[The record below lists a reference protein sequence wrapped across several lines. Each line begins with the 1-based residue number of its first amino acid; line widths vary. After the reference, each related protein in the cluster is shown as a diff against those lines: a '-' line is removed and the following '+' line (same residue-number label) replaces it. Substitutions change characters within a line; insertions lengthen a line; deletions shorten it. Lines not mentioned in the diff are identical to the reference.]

1 MKYIILFLFL
11 TTVKS
16 SDDLWHG
23 QPRTEGDVN
32 INNYL
37 EKFGYLES
45 NGPLIAETSEV
56 LIKFQEFYNL
66 PADGTL
72 NQETL
77 ALINT
82 PRCGVR
88 DNPTA
93 YRVHTN
99 KWSKTNLKWYF
110 SLATNE
116 MKELAQ
122 KAFDRWESVS
132 KLKFEFNSNK
142 PDILISFANMPFQH
156 NHNSRCQKGVC
167 SNSFDGKGNIL
178 AHGFFPNNDE
188 CRGIHFDKSENWYFG
203 ELGNTPDGQTNFYT
217 VLLHEIGHTL
227 GIEHSANDKAIMY
240 AYYKG
245 DGDKLTQDDIWAIQ
259 YLYGIP
265 ERLKYE
271 SIPTTTTTTTTS
283 TTTKK
288 PITLTLRK
296 TDSLPDLCSL
306 SETINTFLIAN
317 HKLYIFYKKYVWIV
331 NLKDMSYDN
340 KPKLITDYLTF
351 LPDNFQ
357 EISQIYQRPDGTIL
371 LTTNNLYY
379 IIDFPSFVVKNGYNG
394 RSITSLG
401 VPSGKKIN
409 AIFSTYSGQTYVF
422 YDNTMFIQFDEC
434 LLRPKK
440 HGMIAELFSSIPS
453 NVDKA
458 FRYINGKIYFFKD
471 NNYYEYHEFL
481 QTTKS
486 YKFDLSIFG
495 IKCSIIDKI
504 MILLNKLK

>member
-16 SDDLWHG
+16 SDDVWHG

-37 EKFGYLES
+37 EKFGYLAS
-45 NGPLIAETSEV
+45 AGADSGLRLDTNGPLIAETSEA

-122 KAFDRWESVS
+122 KAFDQWESVS

-203 ELGNTPDGQTNFYT
+203 ELGNTPDGQNRGCSHDCFAF
-217 VLLHEIGHTL
+217 L
-227 GIEHSANDKAIMY
+227 
-240 AYYKG
+240 
-245 DGDKLTQDDIWAIQ
+245 
-259 YLYGIP
+259 
-265 ERLKYE
+265 
-271 SIPTTTTTTTTS
+271 
-283 TTTKK
+283 
-288 PITLTLRK
+288 LTLENRG
-296 TDSLPDLCSL
+296 C
-306 SETINTFLIAN
+306 FLFILEN
-317 HKLYIFYKKYVWIV
+317 WGVFVLF
-331 NLKDMSYDN
+331 L
-340 KPKLITDYLTF
+340 DYLE
-351 LPDNFQ
+351 N
-357 EISQIYQRPDGTIL
+357 R
-371 LTTNNLYY
+371 
-379 IIDFPSFVVKNGYNG
+379 
-394 RSITSLG
+394 
-401 VPSGKKIN
+401 
-409 AIFSTYSGQTYVF
+409 A
-422 YDNTMFIQFDEC
+422 
-434 LLRPKK
+434 
-440 HGMIAELFSSIPS
+440 
-453 NVDKA
+453 
-458 FRYINGKIYFFKD
+458 
-471 NNYYEYHEFL
+471 
-481 QTTKS
+481 
-486 YKFDLSIFG
+486 
-495 IKCSIIDKI
+495 
-504 MILLNKLK
+504 ILLNIFTFFRLP